1 MNRYKNYTR
10 VYTNIKKSNTK
21 TKESEEIMKNF
32 IIVVLL
38 VVIGWQYVNYKAL
51 QNDYINILQAIEEE
65 II

>member
-1 MNRYKNYTR
+1 MR

>member
-1 MNRYKNYTR
+1 MR

-32 IIVVLL
+32 IIVILL

-51 QNDYINILQAIEEE
+51 QNDYVNILQAIEEE

>member
-1 MNRYKNYTR
+1 MR

-51 QNDYINILQAIEEE
+51 QNDYVNILQAIEEE

>member
-1 MNRYKNYTR
+1 
-10 VYTNIKKSNTK
+10 
-21 TKESEEIMKNF
+21 MKNF

-38 VVIGWQYVNYKAL
+38 VVISWQYVNYKAL